1 MQYTKEFILSEIK
14 RVGTVNGKSLGKE
27 RFSKETGIQFT
38 DWYGKYWVRWS
49 DALKDAGLT
58 ANEFKK
64 AYSDE
69 YVIEKLIS
77 LVRELGHYPV
87 VGEIRIKSREDNSFP
102 AHTVFNRVG
111 NKQMLIKK
119 LLAFCENRDEYSDI
133 IQICSAFQL
142 PEKLK
147 KEKEEVL
154 IVGAIYLIKSGK
166 YYKIGRSNST
176 GRRHYELSIQLP
188 ESAEVVHSI
197 NTDDP
202 VGIEAYWH
210 NRFRDKRKNG
220 EWFELSAV
228 EVKAFKRR
236 KFM

>member
-1 MQYTKEFILSEIK
+1 MKKEFILSEIK
-14 RVGTVNGKSLGKE
+14 RVGVADGKSVGHQ
-27 RFSKETGIQFT
+27 RFSNETGIQKA
-38 DWYGKYWVRWS
+38 DWYGKHWVRWS
-49 DALKDAGLT
+49 DALKDAGLS

-77 LVRELGHYPV
+77 LIRELGHYPV
-87 VGEIRIKSREDNSFP
+87 VGEIRIKSRADKNFP

-119 LLAFCENRDEYSDI
+119 VMTFCETKEEYSDV
-133 IQICSAFQL
+133 IQICERSYTPANS
-142 PEKLK
+142 ERV
-147 KEKEEVL
+147 KEDGL
-154 IVGAIYLIKSGK
+154 IIGIVYLIRSGK
-166 YYKIGRSNST
+166 FYKIGRANSI

-188 ESAEVVHSI
+188 EAAAIIHSI

-210 NRFRDKRKNG
+210 NRFKGKRKNG
-220 EWFELSAV
+220 EWFELSQDDIS
-228 EVKAFKRR
+228 AFKRR

>member
-14 RVGTVNGKSLGKE
+14 RVGTVNGKALGKE
-27 RFSKETGIQFT
+27 RFSKETGIQMS

-49 DALKDAGLT
+49 DALKDAGLA

-87 VGEIRIKSREDNSFP
+87 VGEIRIKSSEDKSFP

-111 NKQMLIKK
+111 NKQTLIKK
-119 LLAFCENRDEYSDI
+119 LLTFCANRDEYSDI
-133 IQICSAFQL
+133 IQICSSFQSL
-142 PEKLK
+142 NKLK
-147 KEKEEVL
+147 KKNEDVL
-154 IVGAIYLIKSGK
+154 IIGAVYLIKSGK
-166 YYKIGRSNST
+166 FYKIGRSNST

-188 ESAEVVHSI
+188 ESIEMVHSI

-210 NRFRDKRKNG
+210 SRFKDKRKNG
-220 EWFELSAV
+220 EWFELSA
-228 EVKAFKRR
+228 EDVKAFKRR